1 MKQALVIYWNNL
13 KDGYRSGEV
22 KISDEYFLIIVLFI
36 TLFSFGKVNTY
47 LKEKNIQEQ
56 KQEIDELRRMK

>member
-1 MKQALVIYWNNL
+1 MKQALVIYWNNF
-13 KDGYRSGEV
+13 KEEYKRGEI
-22 KISDEYFLIIVLFI
+22 KISDEFFLIIVLFI

-56 KQEIDELRRMK
+56 NQEIDELRRMK